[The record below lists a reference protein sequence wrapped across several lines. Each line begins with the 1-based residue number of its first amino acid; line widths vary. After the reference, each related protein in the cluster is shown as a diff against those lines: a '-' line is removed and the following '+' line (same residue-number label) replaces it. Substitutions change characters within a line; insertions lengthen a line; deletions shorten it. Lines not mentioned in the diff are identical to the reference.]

1 MTHVQEREDTMG
13 RNDRNATVGFVGLG
27 TMGREMALNL
37 LKAGFA
43 VCAYDVRKE
52 AIDDLV
58 AQGATG
64 AQSPADAARDADIVI
79 SMLPDTPQV
88 EEIVYGEGGL
98 LSAPPRGRLLVDM
111 STISPVAV
119 RRMHAD
125 LKAAGVAFLDAP
137 VSGGPVGAK
146 NASLSIMAGGDKDA
160 FLRAEP
166 YFRAM
171 GTTITHVGEAGAGQT
186 VKLCNQLVCAINLQA
201 ICEALALGRASGVDL
216 DQLRNVLLGGS
227 AASWMLDKLGPAMI
241 AGDASAGFRIDL
253 MLKDLR
259 LVQEQA
265 LSLSVPLP
273 GDGAG
278 DEPVCRG
285 ARPWRRHERQP
296 GSVPGLRPDDE
307 PGCDL
312 APDHLR

>member
-1 MTHVQEREDTMG
+1 ME
-13 RNDRNATVGFVGLG
+13 RNDHKGTVGFAGLG

-37 LKAGFA
+37 LKAGYA
-43 VCAYDVRKE
+43 VRAYDVRKE
-52 AIDDLV
+52 AVDKLLPH
-58 AQGATG
+58 GAMG
-64 AQSPADAARDADIVI
+64 AESLTDAVRDADIVI

-88 EEIVYGEGGL
+88 EEVVYGEGGL
-98 LSAPPRGRLLVDM
+98 LTSPPRGRLVVDM

-119 RRMHAD
+119 RRRHAD

-146 NASLSIMAGGDKDA
+146 NASLSIMVGGDKDA
-160 FLRAEP
+160 FLSAEP

-171 GTTITHVGEAGAGQT
+171 GTTITRVGEAGAGQT

-216 DQLRNVLLGGS
+216 EQLRNVLLGGS

-273 GDGAG
+273 GTALVTSQYV
-278 DEPVCRG
+278 E
-285 ARPWRRHERQP
+285 ARAHGEGTNGNQALFRVYDRLTNQT
-296 GSVPGLRPDDE
+296 
-307 PGCDL
+307 
-312 APDHLR
+312 AA

>member
-1 MTHVQEREDTMG
+1 MTHVRKREDTMG
-13 RNDRNATVGFVGLG
+13 RNDHNATVGFVGLG

-58 AQGATG
+58 AQAATG

-98 LSAPPRGRLLVDM
+98 LSAPPHGRLLVDM

-146 NASLSIMAGGDKDA
+146 NASLSIMVGGDRDS

-186 VKLCNQLVCAINLQA
+186 VKLCNQLVCGINLQA

-241 AGDASAGFRIDL
+241 GRDASAGFRIDL

-273 GDGAG
+273 GTALVTSQYV
-278 DEPVCRG
+278 E
-285 ARPWRRHERQP
+285 ARAHGEGTNGNQALFRVYDRMTNQ
-296 GSVPGLRPDDE
+296 
-307 PGCDL
+307 
-312 APDHLR
+312 AAT